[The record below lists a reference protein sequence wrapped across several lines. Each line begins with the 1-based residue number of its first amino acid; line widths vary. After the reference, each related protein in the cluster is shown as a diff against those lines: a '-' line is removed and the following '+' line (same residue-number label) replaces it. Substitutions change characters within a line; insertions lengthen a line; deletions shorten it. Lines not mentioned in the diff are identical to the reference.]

1 MRLDCRHSI
10 ARVIKRS
17 AVGSLVS
24 FTVLSGILAANA
36 VADPADD
43 ALAKLNELS
52 RQAEQTTE
60 AMHSAELDLN
70 AKLAAQQAAEKK
82 LADDQ
87 AALAAA
93 KARLATFQIAVNKV
107 AAATYMGGRTNG
119 LDAILTAESPQLLI
133 DGLSVQRVMARQ
145 MSTQMAGFRAAGEQ
159 AAKAERASAKSA
171 ADAKSA
177 AEQAAAVRANLQHK
191 QSQLQVQIAVVKSQ
205 YQALTPEQRTALAD
219 PGPIPARVP
228 DAPGPA
234 PEGLPP
240 GAPPEGAPTP
250 REAPAPGG
258 VSDIPFLAPGGGG
271 GGDRATVV
279 QAALTQIGTP
289 YAWGGAGPGGFDCS
303 GLVMWAFQQAGIAL
317 PHSSQALAH
326 GGQPVALSDLQ
337 PGDVLTFYSDAS
349 HAGIYIGD
357 GLMVHSSTFG
367 QPVRVVPMTSSGP
380 IYDARRY

>member
-119 LDAILTAESPQLLI
+119 LMRS
-133 DGLSVQRVMARQ
+133 
-145 MSTQMAGFRAAGEQ
+145 
-159 AAKAERASAKSA
+159 
-171 ADAKSA
+171 
-177 AEQAAAVRANLQHK
+177 
-191 QSQLQVQIAVVKSQ
+191 
-205 YQALTPEQRTALAD
+205 
-219 PGPIPARVP
+219 
-228 DAPGPA
+228 
-234 PEGLPP
+234 
-240 GAPPEGAPTP
+240 
-250 REAPAPGG
+250 
-258 VSDIPFLAPGGGG
+258 
-271 GGDRATVV
+271 
-279 QAALTQIGTP
+279 
-289 YAWGGAGPGGFDCS
+289 
-303 GLVMWAFQQAGIAL
+303 
-317 PHSSQALAH
+317 
-326 GGQPVALSDLQ
+326 
-337 PGDVLTFYSDAS
+337 
-349 HAGIYIGD
+349 
-357 GLMVHSSTFG
+357 
-367 QPVRVVPMTSSGP
+367 
-380 IYDARRY
+380 